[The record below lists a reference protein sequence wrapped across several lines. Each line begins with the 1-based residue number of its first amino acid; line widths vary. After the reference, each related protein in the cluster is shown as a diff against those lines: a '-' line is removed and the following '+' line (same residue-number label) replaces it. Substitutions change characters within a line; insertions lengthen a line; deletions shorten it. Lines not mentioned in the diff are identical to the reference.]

1 MVLLFCVVLHIIPQM
16 EHKINIQ
23 CYQIWN
29 TLFVQNR
36 ECTIFGIF
44 LLTLFRF
51 WYIIRTQDAQEIE
64 YSLFFYTLCSIFGI
78 LQAKGV
84 IVIEDVFN
92 FIKPELLILIPVLY
106 FIGLGIKKSSI
117 PNKNIPLLLGIISIF
132 LSTLWV
138 FSTSEINN
146 WQDVTNAVFV
156 SITQG
161 ILTAG
166 TTVYA
171 NQLYIQ
177 FKK

>member
-1 MVLLFCVVLHIIPQM
+1 M
-16 EHKINIQ
+16 NIL
-23 CYQIWN
+23 YFLRTMNHIWN
-29 TLFVQNR
+29 TL
-36 ECTIFGIF
+36 T
-44 LLTLFRF
+44 
-51 WYIIRTQDAQEIE
+51 
-64 YSLFFYTLCSIFGI
+64 
-78 LQAKGV
+78 KGV
-84 IVIEDVFN
+84 IIIEDVFN

>member
-1 MVLLFCVVLHIIPQM
+1 MCI
-16 EHKINIQ
+16 
-23 CYQIWN
+23 
-29 TLFVQNR
+29 
-36 ECTIFGIF
+36 
-44 LLTLFRF
+44 
-51 WYIIRTQDAQEIE
+51 QDAQEIK
-64 YSLFFYTLCSIFGI
+64 YRFLLHTVNRKRNTMT
-78 LQAKGV
+78 KGV
-84 IVIEDVFN
+84 IIIEEVFN

-106 FIGLGIKKSSI
+106 FIGLGIKKSNI
-117 PNKNIPLLLGIISIF
+117 PDKHIPLLLGIISIF

>member
-1 MVLLFCVVLHIIPQM
+1 MCI
-16 EHKINIQ
+16 
-23 CYQIWN
+23 
-29 TLFVQNR
+29 
-36 ECTIFGIF
+36 
-44 LLTLFRF
+44 
-51 WYIIRTQDAQEIE
+51 QDAQEIE
-64 YSLFFYTLCSIFGI
+64 YRFLLH
-78 LQAKGV
+78 AVNHKRNAMMKGV
-84 IVIEDVFN
+84 IIIEEVFN

-106 FIGLGIKKSSI
+106 FIGLGIKKS
-117 PNKNIPLLLGIISIF
+117 NIPDKHIPWLLGIISIF

>member
-1 MVLLFCVVLHIIPQM
+1 MWDI
-16 EHKINIQ
+16 
-23 CYQIWN
+23 
-29 TLFVQNR
+29 LFVQYI
-36 ECTIFGIF
+36 EHSILEHLF
-44 LLTLFRF
+44 LTMYRL
-51 WYIIRTQDAQEIE
+51 WCIIRSQDAQEIE
-64 YSLFFYTLCSIFGI
+64 YSLFFLHTVFRFRNA
-78 LQAKGV
+78 QTKGV
-84 IVIEDVFN
+84 IVIEDVFD

-146 WQDVTNAVFV
+146 WQDVANAVFV

>member
-1 MVLLFCVVLHIIPQM
+1 MPEKLNILYFLHAMNHIR
-16 EHKINIQ
+16 
-23 CYQIWN
+23 N
-29 TLFVQNR
+29 TLM
-36 ECTIFGIF
+36 
-44 LLTLFRF
+44 
-51 WYIIRTQDAQEIE
+51 
-64 YSLFFYTLCSIFGI
+64 
-78 LQAKGV
+78 KGV

-106 FIGLGIKKSSI
+106 FIGFGIKKSNI
-117 PNKNIPLLLGIISIF
+117 PDKHIPLLLGIISIF

-138 FSTSEINN
+138 FSTSEIND

-177 FKK
+177 FKRK